1 MSAKLPMEPI
11 IVGEFEKNA
20 KDTLRVTLHQYN
32 GTDLISLRLFYKDK
46 DGNLKPGKDG
56 LSLKVEQ
63 FPLLARLLADAGAV
77 LKDRELL

>member
-1 MSAKLPMEPI
+1 MSTKLPTEPI

-20 KDTLRVTLHQYN
+20 KDTLRVTLHQFN

-56 LSLKVEQ
+56 LSFKVEQ
-63 FPLLARLLADAGAV
+63 FPFLARLLADAGIT
-77 LKDRELL
+77 LKEHGLL

>member
-1 MSAKLPMEPI
+1 MSAKLPTEPI

-46 DGNLKPGKDG
+46 DGNFKPGRDG
-56 LSLKVEQ
+56 ISLKVEQ

-77 LKDRELL
+77 LKDRDLL

>member
-1 MSAKLPMEPI
+1 MSTKLPTEPI

-32 GTDLISLRLFYKDK
+32 STDLISLRLFYKDK

-63 FPLLARLLADAGAV
+63 FPLLARLLADAGTV
-77 LKDRELL
+77 LKQNGLL